1 MLTARQLSRQSSL
14 VMLEDPITHR
24 VPRAVQDHQ
33 HGLRNRPLYFGPE
46 SGAMTLAEIAGGA
59 WTAVASV

>member
-1 MLTARQLSRQSSL
+1 
-14 VMLEDPITHR
+14 MLEDPITHR